1 MRTDR
6 DDLSLICESRVR
18 RHPKIRRAG
27 CAHQLSLRHK
37 GGQVAGR
44 IMTTRRNTNLQLKLC
59 LVAVALLL
67 GGQASSADPQ
77 TVAGVWKQIDPDTGK
92 VGALV
97 TFTET
102 GGVFKGAFS
111 KLYLDPGDDPNPLC
125 RKCPGNQRGK
135 PLLGLVFIDG
145 MRRSGLKYDGGTILD
160 PETGTSYSAN
170 MKLSPDGNT
179 LTVHGYVGL
188 PLFGQSQT
196 WKRVE

>member
-1 MRTDR
+1 MPPVGGVNSTSVSG
-6 DDLSLICESRVR
+6 LPSR
-18 RHPKIRRAG
+18 HG
-27 CAHQLSLRHK
+27 
-37 GGQVAGR
+37 
-44 IMTTRRNTNLQLKLC
+44 NLKLKLC

-67 GGQASSADPQ
+67 GWQASSADSQ

-97 TFTET
+97 TFTEN

-125 RKCPGNQRGK
+125 RKCPGSQQGK

-145 MRRSGLKYDGGTILD
+145 MRRSGLNYDGGTILD

-179 LTVHGYVGL
+179 LTVHGYVGI

-196 WKRVE
+196 WKRAE

>member
-1 MRTDR
+1 M
-6 DDLSLICESRVR
+6 
-18 RHPKIRRAG
+18 
-27 CAHQLSLRHK
+27 
-37 GGQVAGR
+37 
-44 IMTTRRNTNLQLKLC
+44 
-59 LVAVALLL
+59 
-67 GGQASSADPQ
+67 
-77 TVAGVWKQIDPDTGK
+77 
-92 VGALV
+92 

-125 RKCPGNQRGK
+125 RKCPGSQQGK

-145 MRRSGLKYDGGTILD
+145 MRRSGLNYDGGTILD

-179 LTVHGYVGL
+179 LKVHGYVGI

>member
-1 MRTDR
+1 
-6 DDLSLICESRVR
+6 
-18 RHPKIRRAG
+18 
-27 CAHQLSLRHK
+27 
-37 GGQVAGR
+37 
-44 IMTTRRNTNLQLKLC
+44 MTTRHDGNLQSKLC

-67 GGQASSADPQ
+67 GGQASSAEPQ

-97 TFTET
+97 TFTES
-102 GGVFKGAFS
+102 GGVFKGSFS
-111 KLYLDPGDDPNPLC
+111 KLYLDSGDDPNPLC
-125 RKCPGNQRGK
+125 RKCRGSQRCK

-145 MRRSGLKYDGGTILD
+145 MRRSGSKYDGGTILD

-179 LTVHGYVGL
+179 LTVRGYVGI

-196 WKRVE
+196 WKRAQ

>member
-1 MRTDR
+1 
-6 DDLSLICESRVR
+6 
-18 RHPKIRRAG
+18 
-27 CAHQLSLRHK
+27 
-37 GGQVAGR
+37 
-44 IMTTRRNTNLQLKLC
+44 MTTRRDGNLQLKHC

-67 GGQASSADPQ
+67 GGRASSAETQ

-97 TFTET
+97 TLTES
-102 GGVFKGAFS
+102 GGVFKGSFS
-111 KLYLDPGDDPNPLC
+111 KLYLDSGDDPNPLC
-125 RKCPGNQRGK
+125 RKCPGSQRGK

-145 MRRSGLKYDGGTILD
+145 MRRSGSKYDGGTILD

-179 LTVHGYVGL
+179 LTVHGYVGI

-196 WKRVE
+196 WKRAQ